1 MLTILLLK
9 KNHFSTIESPLLH
22 KEPDIAMLNNLV
34 GAMIP
39 TKWEFFGQQVGVDQ
53 ECLDCIRADYKDDSK
68 QQFNRVFIEWKR
80 RKSSDFTWN
89 ALYSKVISEY
99 SLAENILKT
108 LNVPVDVH
116 DETHPKE
123 TEV

>member
-1 MLTILLLK
+1 
-9 KNHFSTIESPLLH
+9 
-22 KEPDIAMLNNLV
+22 MLNNLV

-39 TKWEFFGQQVGVDQ
+39 AKWEFFGQQVGLDQ
-53 ECLDCIRADYKDDSK
+53 GCLDCIRADFTNDSK
-68 QQFNRVFIEWKR
+68 QQFNHVFIEWKR
-80 RKSSDFTWN
+80 RKSSDFTWGAVIN

-116 DETHPKE
+116 DETYPKE

>member
-1 MLTILLLK
+1 
-9 KNHFSTIESPLLH
+9 
-22 KEPDIAMLNNLV
+22 MLNNLV
-34 GAMIP
+34 GVMIP

-68 QQFNRVFIEWKR
+68 QQFNRVFIEWQKR
-80 RKSSDFTWN
+80 NSSDFTWGTVIN

-108 LNVPVDVH
+108 LNVPDVVYSVDVH
-116 DETHPKE
+116 DESHPKE
-123 TEV
+123 TEASYRCKYPIEFYY